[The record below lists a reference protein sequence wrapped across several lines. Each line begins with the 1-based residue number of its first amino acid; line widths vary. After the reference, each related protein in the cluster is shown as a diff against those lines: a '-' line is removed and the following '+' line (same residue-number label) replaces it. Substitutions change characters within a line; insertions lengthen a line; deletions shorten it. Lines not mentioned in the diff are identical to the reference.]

1 MTHESLPGH
10 TPEPRFEPYNG
21 PAAGW
26 GALKSVAAFW
36 LDSKQP
42 IKNIRALLKT
52 NQHGSFD
59 CPGCAWGDDPNGGRI
74 QFCENGA
81 KAVNWE
87 ATKRQVGR
95 DFFARHSVS
104 ELLQRSDHWLEYQGR
119 LVEPMRY
126 DASTDRYQPIG
137 WDEAFTLIA
146 DHLNR
151 LDSPDKAEFYTSGRA
166 SNEAAF
172 LYQLFV
178 RTFGTNNFPDCSNMC
193 HEASGVGLSQTIG
206 TGKGTVTFDD
216 FAEADAIFI
225 FGQNPGTN
233 HPRMLAPLSEAV
245 RRGAQVVCFNPLK
258 ERGLQRFQDPQ
269 AIHDMLKNGSE
280 PLNTAYFRP
289 ALGGDM
295 AAVRGMVKCL
305 VTWDEE
311 ARANG
316 QPAVLDWDFIN
327 EQTQGLAAYLAVVR
341 MTTWAQI
348 ESQSGLTRA
357 DIEVA
362 ADIYRK
368 ADNVMVCW
376 AMGITQHRHSVPTVQ
391 ELVNLQLLR
400 GNIGRPGA
408 GLCPVRGH
416 SNVQGDRTMGI
427 DEKAPAPLLDALER
441 EFGIQVPRHQGHNTV
456 EAIEA
461 MDSGEARVFIGLG
474 GNFAQATPDTAL
486 THKALANCDL
496 TVQISTKLNRSHLIT
511 GKDALI
517 LPCLGRTDIDRQ
529 ANGPQAVTVE
539 DSFSMIH
546 ASYGQLPPQSDRMKS
561 EPAIIAGM
569 AKATL
574 GNRPIDW
581 DAVIADYDRIRDWIA
596 RTIPGFENFNER
608 LKQSRGFYLGNPARE
623 RRWQTAGGRAG
634 FSPNPLPGDLLHDRV
649 KASGQTPDVI
659 LQTLRS
665 HDQYNTTVYGLND
678 RYRGVSG
685 QRRVVFMN
693 ADDIKRLGLEDG
705 ERVDMTSLWEDGRQR
720 SVTGFKVL
728 AYDIPAGQAAA
739 YYPETNPLVPLE
751 SRGEGSHTPTSKF
764 IAIKLTRSAAQDD
777 DRILAAG

>member
-1 MTHESLPGH
+1 MTHESLP
-10 TPEPRFEPYNG
+10 EKQQKAQYEPYKG

-26 GALKSVAAFW
+26 GALKSVAAHW

-52 NQHGSFD
+52 NQHGGFD
-59 CPGCAWGDDPNGGRI
+59 CPGCAWGDDPKGGRI

-87 ATKRQVGR
+87 ATRRAVGR
-95 DFFARHSVS
+95 DFFATHSVS

-119 LVEPMRY
+119 LIEPMRY
-126 DASTDRYQPIG
+126 DRATDRYRPIG
-137 WDEAFTLIA
+137 WDDAFALIA
-146 DHLNR
+146 DHLHR
-151 LDSPDKAEFYTSGRA
+151 LESPGQAEFYTSGRA

-178 RTFGTNNFPDCSNMC
+178 RAFGTNNFPDCSNMC

-245 RRGAQVVCFNPLK
+245 RRGAHVVCFNPLK

-269 AIHDMLKNGSE
+269 AIHDMLSNGAEST
-280 PLNTAYFRP
+280 NTAYFRP

-305 VTWDEE
+305 IQYDEQARMKYE
-311 ARANG
+311 A
-316 QPAVLDWDFIN
+316 PVLDWAFI
-327 EQTQGLAAYLAVVR
+327 ERHTQGLEDYIAQVKA
-341 MTTWAQI
+341 TPWSQI
-348 ESQSGLTRA
+348 ETQSGLTRV

-368 ADNVMVCW
+368 SSKVMLCW
-376 AMGITQHRHSVPTVQ
+376 AMGITQHRHSVATVQ

-427 DEKAPAPLLDALER
+427 DEKAPSGLLDALEKV
-441 EFGIQVPRHQGHNTV
+441 FGIAAPRGRGHNTV
-456 EAIEA
+456 EAIDA
-461 MDSGEARVFIGLG
+461 MARGNAKVFIGLG
-474 GNFAQATPDTAL
+474 GNFAQATPDSELTHQAL
-486 THKALANCDL
+486 TNCDL
-496 TVQISTKLNRSHLIT
+496 TVQISTKLNRSHLVK
-511 GKDALI
+511 GKEALI
-517 LPCLGRTDIDRQ
+517 LPCLGRTDIDMQ
-529 ANGPQAVTVE
+529 ASGPQAVTVE

-546 ASYGQLPPQSDRMKS
+546 ASYGQLPPGSNQMKS
-561 EPAIIAGM
+561 EPAIIAGI
-569 AKATL
+569 AKAVL

-581 DAVIADYDRIRDWIA
+581 DAAIADYGVIRDYIA

-608 LKQSRGFYLGNPARE
+608 LKQNGGFYLGNAARD
-623 RRWQTAGGRAG
+623 RRWNTSSGKAS
-634 FSPNPLPGDLLHDRV
+634 FSANPLPDDLLHERI
-649 KASGQTPDVI
+649 KASGQQPDVI

-665 HDQYNTTVYGLND
+665 HDQYNTTIYGLND

-685 QRRVVFMN
+685 QRRVLFMN
-693 ADDIKRLGLEDG
+693 GDDIKRLGFAAG
-705 ERVDMTSLWEDGRQR
+705 EWVDITSLWEDGRQR
-720 SVTGFKVL
+720 RVAGFKLL
-728 AYDIPAGQAAA
+728 AYDVPAGQAAA

-751 SRGEGSHTPTSKF
+751 SRGTGSNTPTSKF
-764 IAIKLTRSAAQDD
+764 IAIKLAKSERQDR
-777 DRILAAG
+777 DRVLYAG